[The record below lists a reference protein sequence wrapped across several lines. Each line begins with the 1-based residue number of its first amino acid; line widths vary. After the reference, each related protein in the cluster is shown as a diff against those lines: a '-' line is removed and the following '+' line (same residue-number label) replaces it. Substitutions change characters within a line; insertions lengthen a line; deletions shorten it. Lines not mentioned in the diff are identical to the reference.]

1 VGNDLKELLKTL
13 EDFEREADALL
24 KAAEDEKKTLN
35 ALLERRLNELRAHEE
50 ELIQKIRERI
60 LAAAK
65 EEIEA
70 SRLERLK
77 RFEKDISTLESKL
90 KTHKEDLIKA
100 IQDLVIPK
108 T

>member
-1 VGNDLKELLKTL
+1 MGNDLKELLKTL
-13 EDFEREADALL
+13 EDFEKEADALL

-35 ALLERRLNELRAHEE
+35 ALLERRLNELRAYEE
-50 ELIQKIRERI
+50 ELIQKIKERL

-65 EEIEA
+65 EEVET
-70 SRLERLK
+70 SRVERLK
-77 RFEKDISTLESKL
+77 QFEKDISALESKL
-90 KTHKEDLIKA
+90 KTYRENLIKA